1 MKLMSETSARVCKSA
16 IRTLLTDVNAKAL
29 CYAVPLFLTPF
40 VDKLG
45 AMLMDNEWP
54 SCQQILYCTLLGL
67 IAMFIGLRAYF
78 DGSYQRSK
86 EENTTTQTTN
96 QTTQP

>member
-1 MKLMSETSARVCKSA
+1 MKLMSETSERVCKSVVT
-16 IRTLLTDVNAKAL
+16 TLLTDVNAKAL

-45 AMLMDNEWP
+45 NALMNSEWP
-54 SCQQILYCTLLGL
+54 TCPQVIYCTLLGL

-86 EENTTTQTTN
+86 DENTTTATTN
-96 QTTQP
+96 VTTH